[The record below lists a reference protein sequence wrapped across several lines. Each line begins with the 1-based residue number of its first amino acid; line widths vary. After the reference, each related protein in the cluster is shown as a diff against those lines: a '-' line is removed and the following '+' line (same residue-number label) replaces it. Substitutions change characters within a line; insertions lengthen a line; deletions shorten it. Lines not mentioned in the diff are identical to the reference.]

1 MTQNQQEVED
11 ISIEE
16 WNPETY
22 PSETFKKQ
30 VGCGSI
36 YITIVYDKDDPT
48 KIIQC
53 LLDGSTKNILCLASN
68 IALADMT
75 TFALRHIRYPSEYK
89 AILKNL
95 QGNKCSNY
103 VPNEGHNLSCADVFG
118 KILSTIL
125 LDEKEKT
132 AQKS

>member
-1 MTQNQQEVED
+1 METE
-11 ISIEE
+11 IPIEE

-22 PSETFKKQ
+22 DSKTYKKV

-36 YITIVYDKDDPT
+36 YITIVYDKNDNT

-75 TFALRHIRYPSEYK
+75 TFALRHTRYPSEYK

-95 QGNKCSNY
+95 RGNKCSQY
-103 VPNEGHNLSCADVFG
+103 KPNEEHNLSCADVFG
-118 KILSTIL
+118 KILSEIL
-125 LDEKEKT
+125 LNEK
-132 AQKS
+132 